1 MASLTKHR
9 NGMTLIQIVNMNERI
24 KELMKQADY
33 PAPELAL
40 RAHKLAELI
49 VRECASKVDWIL
61 TEGGKTQGDLIREH
75 FGISVSDIETAESY
89 HSDKGYS
96 LGEPEA
102 QEAFESKRGYKL

>member
-1 MASLTKHR
+1 MASLMKHR

-49 VRECASKVDWIL
+49 VVECATIAGLMEFKGHKNIGARIL
-61 TEGGKTQGDLIREH
+61 DRFEIP
-75 FGISVSDIETAESY
+75 VSNIEAAESL

-96 LGEPEA
+96 LGTPEA
-102 QEAFESKRGYKL
+102 QEAFERKRGYKL